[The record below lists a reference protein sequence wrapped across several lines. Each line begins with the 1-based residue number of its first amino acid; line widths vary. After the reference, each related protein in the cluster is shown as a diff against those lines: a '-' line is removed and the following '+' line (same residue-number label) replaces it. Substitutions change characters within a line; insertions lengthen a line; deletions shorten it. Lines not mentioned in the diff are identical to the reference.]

1 MGVTLTGKAIKNTY
15 EGLLKLTDNE
25 PINASMKKVTD
36 GFGNETG
43 LALSSTGVLADA
55 LYNTQTTAQITAD
68 ASDAVVPNRAWVQAN
83 NAAATS
89 FVALTDTFSNMGSR
103 RFGNLKVNSA
113 GTAIIAA
120 YSHYDFACGDETSDL
135 TVGNATNIEFPYV
148 MESFWYSAFTVTT
161 APTGSPIVIDL
172 LKNGVSVYN
181 GASRPT
187 IDVGTTSTINSSVS
201 TSFTSDTFDIAQGD
215 VLSVNI
221 TQVGSTIK
229 GTALKC
235 FLTYDVNVMY

>member
-1 MGVTLTGKAIKNTY
+1 MGITLTGKKIKETY
-15 EGLLKLTDNE
+15 EGLLKLSDNN
-25 PINASMKKVTD
+25 PIEISYKKVTD
-36 GFGNETG
+36 GYGNET
-43 LALSSTGVLADA
+43 ALSLSVDGVTCDKV
-55 LYNTQTTAQITAD
+55 YSTQTIAEID
-68 ASDAVVPNRAWVQAN
+68 AELDTIVPNKKWVEAN

-89 FVALTDTFSNMGSR
+89 FVALSDTFSNMGSR
-103 RFGNLKVNSA
+103 AHGNLKVNSA
-113 GTAIIAA
+113 GTSIIAV

-135 TVGNATNIEFPYV
+135 TVGNATNIEFPYP
-148 MESFWYSAFTVTT
+148 MESFYKAEFTVTT

-172 LKNGVSVYN
+172 LKNGVSVYF
-181 GASRPT
+181 GTARPT
-187 IDVGTTSTINSSVS
+187 IDAGTTSTINGSVS
-201 TSFTSDTFDIAQGD
+201 PSFTGEIFDIAQGD

>member
-1 MGVTLTGKAIKNTY
+1 MGITLTGKKIKETY
-15 EGLLKLTDNE
+15 EGLLKLSDNS
-25 PINASMKKVTD
+25 PIEISYKKVTD
-36 GFGNETG
+36 GYGNETALG
-43 LALSSTGVLADA
+43 LSVDGVTCDKV
-55 LYNTQTTAQITAD
+55 YSTQTIAEID
-68 ASDAVVPNRAWVQAN
+68 AELDTIVPNKKWVEAN

-89 FVALTDTFSNMGSR
+89 FVALSDTFGSLSSR
-103 RFGNLKVNSA
+103 RFANLKVNSA

-181 GASRPT
+181 GANRPT
-187 IDVGTTSTINSSVS
+187 IDVGTTSTINGSVS
-201 TSFTSDTFDIAQGD
+201 TSFIGDAFDIDQGD

-235 FLTYDVNVMY
+235 FLTYDANPIF

>member
-36 GFGNETG
+36 GFGNDTG

-89 FVALTDTFSNMGSR
+89 FVALTDTFSTLSSR
-103 RFGNLKVNSA
+103 KYANLKVNSA

-161 APTGSPIVIDL
+161 APTGTPIVIDL

-181 GASRPT
+181 GANRPT
-187 IDVGTTSTINSSVS
+187 IDVGTTSTINGSVS
-201 TSFTSDTFDIAQGD
+201 TSFIGNAFDIAQGD

-235 FLTYDVNVMY
+235 FLTYDANPIF

>member
-36 GFGNETG
+36 GFGNDTG

-89 FVALTDTFSNMGSR
+89 FVALTDTFSTLSSR
-103 RFGNLKVNSA
+103 KYANLKVNSA

-161 APTGSPIVIDL
+161 APTGTPIVIDL

-181 GASRPT
+181 GANRPT
-187 IDVGTTSTINSSVS
+187 IDVGTTSTINGSVS
-201 TSFTSDTFDIAQGD
+201 TSFIGDAFDIAQGD

-235 FLTYDVNVMY
+235 FLTYDANPVF

>member
-36 GFGNETG
+36 GFGNDTG

-89 FVALTDTFSNMGSR
+89 FVALTDTFSTLSSR
-103 RFGNLKVNSA
+103 KYANLKVNSA

-161 APTGSPIVIDL
+161 APTGTPIVIDL

-181 GASRPT
+181 GANRPT
-187 IDVGTTSTINSSVS
+187 IDVGTTSTINGSVS
-201 TSFTSDTFDIAQGD
+201 TSFIGDAFDIAQGD

-235 FLTYDVNVMY
+235 FLTYDANPIF

>member
-36 GFGNETG
+36 GFGNDTG

-89 FVALTDTFSNMGSR
+89 FVALTDTFGSLSSR
-103 RFGNLKVNSA
+103 RFANLKVNSA

-161 APTGSPIVIDL
+161 APTGTPIVIDL

-187 IDVGTTSTINSSVS
+187 IDVGTTSTINGSVS
-201 TSFTSDTFDIAQGD
+201 TSFIGNAFDIAQGD

-235 FLTYDVNVMY
+235 FLTYDANPVF

>member
-1 MGVTLTGKAIKNTY
+1 MGITLTGKKIKETY
-15 EGLLKLTDNE
+15 EGLLKLSDNN
-25 PINASMKKVTD
+25 PIEISYKKVTD
-36 GFGNETG
+36 GYGNETALG
-43 LALSSTGVLADA
+43 LSVDGVTCDKI
-55 LYNTQTTAQITAD
+55 YSTQTIAEID
-68 ASDAVVPNRAWVQAN
+68 AELDTIVPNKKWVEAN

-89 FVALTDTFSNMGSR
+89 FVALTDTFSSMLSR

-113 GTAIIAA
+113 GTAIIAV
-120 YSHYDFACGDETSDL
+120 YSNYDFACGDETSDL
-135 TVGNATNIEFPYV
+135 TVGNATNIEFPYP
-148 MESFWYSAFTVTT
+148 MESFWKSAFTVTT

-181 GASRPT
+181 GANRPT
-187 IDVGTTSTINSSVS
+187 IDVGTTSTINSSVY
-201 TSFTSDTFDIAQGD
+201 TSFTGETFDIAQGD

-235 FLTYDVNVMY
+235 FLTYDANPIY

>member
-1 MGVTLTGKAIKNTY
+1 MGITLTGKKIKETY
-15 EGLLKLTDNE
+15 EGLLKLSDNN
-25 PINASMKKVTD
+25 PIEISYKKVTD
-36 GFGNETG
+36 GYGNETALG
-43 LALSSTGVLADA
+43 LSVDGVTCDKV
-55 LYNTQTTAQITAD
+55 YSTQTIAEID
-68 ASDAVVPNRAWVQAN
+68 AELDTIVPNKKWVEAN

-89 FVALTDTFSNMGSR
+89 FVALSDTFSNMSSR
-103 RFGNLKVNSA
+103 AHGNLKVNSA
-113 GTAIIAA
+113 GTSIIAV

-135 TVGNATNIEFPYV
+135 TVGNATNIEFPYP

-181 GASRPT
+181 GANRPT

-201 TSFTSDTFDIAQGD
+201 TSFTGETFDIAQGD

-221 TQVGSTIK
+221 TQVGSTVK

-235 FLTYDVNVMY
+235 FLTYDANPIY